1 MKRVWV
7 ATFPENPVY
16 GRTGFLEVVPML
28 DPKFVSS
35 QPFWIL
41 LSYGDPPL
49 EKME

>member
-1 MKRVWV
+1 
-7 ATFPENPVY
+7 
-16 GRTGFLEVVPML
+16 VPML

-41 LSYGDPPL
+41 LSYGEPPL